1 MAISLASHLRS
12 LGDDPCSVSSAA
24 LQTMLSELFS
34 VDAVRRAAA
43 FASSLRENADLVAS
57 ARIHTMPTKQQDA
70 SVFKMLGDAVK
81 RLIITEANEVLVE
94 VGSLALF
101 ANTGELLAH
110 HIELLRGRSELL
122 YPLYCAAYSQSPSVY
137 GKKDTTGSYRQ
148 YIISTT
154 IADTYGTESTQARP
168 LVEQKLRIAEVVH
181 WFKLAFGNGALAL
194 LVQSQWRKNA
204 LKAWDF
210 RVPTVLRHLATTNPS
225 LVKVCSITET
235 NIWSCFDNAEG
246 VKVPRRL
253 KYEKYSEKQIGR
265 ASLFELLCSES
276 EDAAALQENI
286 D

>member
-70 SVFKMLGDAVK
+70 LVFKMLGDAVK
-81 RLIITEANEVLVE
+81 RLIITEASEVLVE

-122 YPLYCAAYSQSPSVY
+122 HYWLVPPVY
-137 GKKDTTGSYRQ
+137 HLHYHRR
-148 YIISTT
+148 YLRP
-154 IADTYGTESTQARP
+154 ESTQARP

-194 LVQSQWRKNA
+194 LVQSQWKKNA